1 MSRIAVVARI
11 KAKSEFADD
20 VRQQLLGLVEPTRTR
35 DEGCIDYDL
44 YQDDDDPSLFYFLEN
59 WESKE
64 LLEKHLD
71 SEHVQSHLK
80 NSAGMLE
87 DRTVN
92 VLRKIS

>member
-1 MSRIAVVARI
+1 MSKISVVARI

-20 VRQQLLGLVEPTRTR
+20 VRQQLLGLVEPTRTK
-35 DEGCIDYDL
+35 DDGCIDYDL
-44 YQDDDDPSLFYFLEN
+44 YQDAEDPSLFYFLEN

-80 NSAGMLE
+80 NSEGMLE
-87 DRTVN
+87 DRAVN
-92 VLRKIS
+92 VLRRIS

>member
-1 MSRIAVVARI
+1 MSKIAVVARI
-11 KAKSEFADD
+11 KAKSEFVDS
-20 VRQQLLGLVEPTRTR
+20 VREQLIGLVEPTRTG

-44 YQDDDDPSLFYFLEN
+44 YQDDEDPLLFYFLEN

-64 LLEKHLD
+64 LLEKHLA

-80 NSAGMLE
+80 NSEGMLE
-87 DRTVN
+87 ERVVK